1 MSMSND
7 DRAAIDQL
15 FGRLADT
22 ERRSPPRDAEA
33 EAFIR
38 DHVGRQPGA
47 PYFMAQTIV
56 VQDHALKDAERRI
69 ADLEARLSARDQPGS
84 LYPSGFGA
92 SPQSAA
98 PSPVPQGGPWSQPQP
113 AAAGNW
119 QQNPAAPAAPQAS
132 SFGGGG
138 FLAGAA
144 QTAMGVAG
152 GMLIGNVVSRM
163 FGGFGGFGGGERVV
177 EEPEIIKEDVF
188 VNDGQQSTADAS
200 PADDGGGFFDSFL
213 GGGDDDDTV

>member
-1 MSMSND
+1 MSMSNE

-56 VQDHALKDAERRI
+56 MQDYALKEAERRI
-69 ADLEARLSARDQPGS
+69 AELEGKLSSRDQPGS

-92 SPQSAA
+92 GSQAA
-98 PSPVPQGGPWSQPQP
+98 PQPAGQGGPWGQQP
-113 AAAGNW
+113 AAAPPAGPWSQNAA
-119 QQNPAAPAAPQAS
+119 QQGS
-132 SFGGGG
+132 RFGGGG

-152 GMLIGNVVSRM
+152 GVLLGNAIGSM
-163 FGGFGGFGGGERVV
+163 FGGGFGGLSGGERVV
-177 EEPEIIKEDVF
+177 EENNTVNEDVT
-188 VNDGQQSTADAS
+188 VNDDSQSVADADTG
-200 PADDGGGFFDSFL
+200 PADDGGGFFDSFF
-213 GGGDDDDTV
+213 GGGDDTV

>member
-1 MSMSND
+1 MSMSTD

-22 ERRSPPRDAEA
+22 ERRSPPREAEA

-56 VQDHALKDAERRI
+56 VQDHALKEAERRI
-69 ADLEARLSARDQPGS
+69 ADLEARVAARDQPGS
-84 LYPSGFGA
+84 LYPSAFGA
-92 SPQSAA
+92 PSQSAA
-98 PSPVPQGGPWSQPQP
+98 PPSAPQGGPWSQPQP
-113 AAAGNW
+113 AAAAGTW
-119 QQNPAAPAAPQAS
+119 QQNPAPPVAPQAS
-132 SFGGGG
+132 PFGGGG

-152 GMLIGNVVSRM
+152 GMLLGNVVGRM
-163 FGGFGGFGGGERVV
+163 FGGFGGGERVV
-177 EEPEIIKEDVF
+177 EEPEIVKEDVF
-188 VNDGQQSTADAS
+188 VNDDQQQTADAA
-200 PADDGGGFFDSFL
+200 PADDGGGFFDSFF
-213 GGGDDDDTV
+213 GGDDDTV

>member
-38 DHVGRQPGA
+38 DHVGRQSGA
-47 PYFMAQTIV
+47 AYFMAQTIV

-69 ADLEARLSARDQPGS
+69 ADLEARLAARDQPGS
-84 LYPSGFGA
+84 AYPSGFGA
-92 SPQSAA
+92 SPQSVA
-98 PSPVPQGGPWSQPQP
+98 PPSVAQGGPWSQPQP
-113 AAAGNW
+113 AAVGNW
-119 QQNPAAPAAPQAS
+119 PQNPAPPVAPQAAP
-132 SFGGGG
+132 FGGGG

-144 QTAMGVAG
+144 QTAMGIAG
-152 GMLIGNVVSRM
+152 GVLLSHAIGSM
-163 FGGFGGFGGGERVV
+163 FSGFGGFGGGERVV
-177 EEPEIIKEDVF
+177 EEPTIVKEDVT
-188 VNDGQQSTADAS
+188 VEDPQQSTADAA
-200 PADDGGGFFDSFL
+200 PADDGGGFFDSFF
-213 GGGDDDDTV
+213 GGGDDDTV

>member
-22 ERRSPPRDAEA
+22 ERRSPPRDADA

-56 VQDHALKDAERRI
+56 VQDHALKEAERHI
-69 ADLEARLSARDQPGS
+69 ADLEARLAARDQPGS
-84 LYPSGFGA
+84 LSPSGFGA
-92 SPQSAA
+92 SPRSAA
-98 PSPVPQGGPWSQPQP
+98 PPPATQGGPWSQPQP
-113 AAAGNW
+113 AAAAGNW
-119 QQNPAAPAAPQAS
+119 PQNPAPPAAPQAS
-132 SFGGGG
+132 PFGGGGG

-163 FGGFGGFGGGERVV
+163 FGGFGGGERVV
-177 EEPEIIKEDVF
+177 EEPEVVKEDVF
-188 VNDGQQSTADAS
+188 VNDDQQATADAA
-200 PADDGGGFFDSFL
+200 PADDGGGFFDGLF
-213 GGGDDDDTV
+213 GGDDDTV